1 MKTRGIILAL
11 LEVLGAGRNR
21 VGEYPGGFVAI
32 HPLYGETKWFE
43 KAGTGVETVYI
54 FFSV

>member
-21 VGEYPGGFVAI
+21 VGEHPGGLVAI